1 MEKRSL
7 FLRTGAQSRNLASW
21 RELLLVCVE
30 RWKGSTPSSQ
40 PPFSSGCLRV
50 RCGPFRR
57 DGRADSIPGR
67 RGRAKPLLG
76 WVPRL
81 SAISSAIPYEES
93 HLLRHGGESVPR
105 RRFEHR
111 RGRRSDCYTRPELR
125 GGGVP
130 GSGPRACSAQGFCM
144 ALRDRRHNKSAS
156 RRIVGNDAARH
167 FTTVERVDSEAI
179 VVARFAC
186 VGLPASCTRRS
197 DLGTMGWPSVL

>member
-1 MEKRSL
+1 VLLAGVREDMASPFLADSAKRRISDQ
-7 FLRTGAQSRNLASW
+7 FGANCYRCAG
-21 RELLLVCVE
+21 
-30 RWKGSTPSSQ
+30 RWKGSTRTVQ
-40 PPFSSGCLRV
+40 PPFYSGCLRV
-50 RCGPFRR
+50 RRDPFRR

-130 GSGPRACSAQGFCM
+130 GSGPRACSALGFCM
-144 ALRDRRHNKSAS
+144 ALRFRRHNKSAS
-156 RRIVGNDAARH
+156 RRIVGDDAARH
-167 FTTVERVDSEAI
+167 
-179 VVARFAC
+179 
-186 VGLPASCTRRS
+186 
-197 DLGTMGWPSVL
+197 